1 MEMGM
6 DFKEFQ
12 KIMNDIMRDEAP
24 REEKKCK
31 CECGG
36 ECECPKEKD
45 KHMEDLHKLIDD
57 LMMELGFHKVDEQR
71 FHKVDEQPRS
81 QTPNMTPKVKT
92 IKCCPVC
99 YGGNLVQGMKLYKK
113 VADESVVKFY
123 EVPVTYCPTCGR
135 KLGEDK

>member
-36 ECECPKEKD
+36 ECECPKEKGE
-45 KHMEDLHKLIDD
+45 HMEDLHKLVDE
-57 LMMELGFHKVDEQR
+57 LMAELGFHRVNAQPCPQKVNV
-71 FHKVDEQPRS
+71 KPRVE
-81 QTPNMTPKVKT
+81 TTKG
-92 IKCCPVC
+92 CPVC
-99 YGGNLVQGMKLYKK
+99 CGGNLVRGMKLYKK
-113 VADESVVKFY
+113 VAEKDAIKFY
-123 EVPVTYCPTCGR
+123 EIPVVYCPNCGR